1 MATTTA
7 AAATAL
13 KKKQGERKVQ
23 TYDWEGLNS
32 SGKRVKGEMRGVS
45 PQSVSVELRR
55 QGVVPTRVK
64 KQKQA
69 LMATLNKRPV
79 NSKDITIFVRQLAT
93 MMDAGIPL
101 VQSLEILSSG
111 QQNPTMQ
118 QLIDNIREEIE
129 SGSNLADALRKHP
142 GHFDTLFT
150 NLVEAGETSGTL
162 ESLLGRIAKYKE
174 RTESIKGK
182 IKKALVYPAAVIMIA
197 IAVVTVIMIFVIP
210 QFEEL
215 FRNFGAD
222 LPAFTRIVINV
233 SNFLVSKGWIL
244 GIGLF
249 AFTYAAIAAWKRS
262 EKFQRFMDNTVLR
275 IPVIGTILH
284 KAAISRFART
294 LATTFAAGIPIV
306 ESLDSVAG
314 ASGNVVI
321 GDAVKRMR
329 TQMATG
335 QSMVF
340 AMRQE
345 TVFPHML
352 RQMAA
357 VGEETGSLDDM
368 LNKVADFYE
377 EEVDNAVDALSSL
390 LEPFILVLIG
400 GIVGFL
406 VVALY
411 LPIFNLGNVVG

>member
-1 MATTTA
+1 MAATA
-7 AAATAL
+7 AATAAL
-13 KKKQGERKVQ
+13 KKKQGQRKVE
-23 TYDWEGLNS
+23 TYNWEGVNAR
-32 SGKRVKGEMRGVS
+32 GQRVRGELRGASPELVS
-45 PQSVSVELRR
+45 TELRR
-55 QGVVPTRVK
+55 QGIVPTRVK

-79 NSKDITIFVRQLAT
+79 NSKDVTIFVRQLAT

-150 NLVEAGETSGTL
+150 NLVEAGESSGTL

-174 RTESIKGK
+174 RTETIKGK

-222 LPAFTRIVINV
+222 LPAFTRIVINA
-233 SNFLVSKGWIL
+233 SNFLVTKGWML

-249 AFTYAAIAAWKRS
+249 IFGYVTISAWKRS
-262 EKFQRFMDNTVLR
+262 EKFQRFVDNAVLR
-275 IPVIGTILH
+275 IPVIGTIMH
-284 KAAISRFART
+284 KASVSRFART

-321 GDAVKRMR
+321 GDAVKRMK

-357 VGEETGSLDDM
+357 VGEETGSLDEM

>member
-1 MATTTA
+1 
-7 AAATAL
+7 
-13 KKKQGERKVQ
+13 
-23 TYDWEGLNS
+23 
-32 SGKRVKGEMRGVS
+32 
-45 PQSVSVELRR
+45 
-55 QGVVPTRVK
+55 
-64 KQKQA
+64 
-69 LMATLNKRPV
+69 
-79 NSKDITIFVRQLAT
+79 
-93 MMDAGIPL
+93 
-101 VQSLEILSSG
+101 
-111 QQNPTMQ
+111 
-118 QLIDNIREEIE
+118 
-129 SGSNLADALRKHP
+129 
-142 GHFDTLFT
+142 
-150 NLVEAGETSGTL
+150 
-162 ESLLGRIAKYKE
+162 
-174 RTESIKGK
+174 
-182 IKKALVYPAAVIMIA
+182 
-197 IAVVTVIMIFVIP
+197 MIFVIP

-233 SNFLVSKGWIL
+233 SNFLVSKGWLL
-244 GIGLF
+244 GIGIF
-249 AFTYAAIAAWKRS
+249 IFTYAAIAAWKRS

-321 GDAVKRMR
+321 GDAVKRMK

-357 VGEETGSLDDM
+357 VGEETGSLDEM